1 MLLENKTAVIY
12 GAAGAVGGAI
22 AQAFARNGANVYL
35 AGRTRATLE
44 RVAASIGA
52 RDGKVQVA
60 PVDASD
66 AAAVDDHVER
76 IVQQAGRLD
85 ISCNVVGIDDVQG
98 TALTDIEP
106 LLFLQPISVAMRT
119 HLLTTTAAARR
130 MSPRGCGVLLT
141 VTAQAGRKPYA
152 NTGGFGVACAAL
164 EALYRQLAA
173 ELGPA
178 GVRVGC
184 VRSAGSPDAPGVDEV
199 FRRHAANAGIS
210 REAFEASI
218 AERTLLGRLP
228 RLADVA
234 GAASVFASD
243 HARAMTATILNA
255 TCGELAD

>member
-1 MLLENKTAVIY
+1 MLLENQTALIY

-22 AQAFARNGANVYL
+22 AHAFAQDGASVYL

-44 RVAASIGA
+44 RVASSIGA
-52 RDGKVQVA
+52 HGGKAQVA

-66 AAAVDDHVER
+66 AAAVDAQIER

-98 TALTDIEP
+98 RALTAIEP
-106 LLFLQPISVAMRT
+106 ALFLQPVSVAMRT

-130 MSPRGCGVLLT
+130 MSPRGSGVILT
-141 VTAQAGRKPYA
+141 VTAQAGRRPYP

-173 ELGPA
+173 ELGPS

-184 VRSAGSPDAPGVDEV
+184 VRSAGSPDAAGVDAV
-199 FRRHAANAGIS
+199 FRQHAASAGIS

-218 AERTLLGRLP
+218 AQRTLLGRLP

-234 GAASVFASD
+234 AAATLFASD
-243 HARAMTATILNA
+243 RARAMTAAILNV